1 MRSPSAAAFMWLL
14 VSISAVAQ
22 APQQSASAPA
32 PTPQQQVMGYFA
44 GDWTL
49 TGTAKVSPSSPS
61 VPFHATEHG
70 EWVPGG
76 YFVEI
81 HSVSHGPLGD
91 VHGVRMMEYNPE
103 KQVYTYNA
111 YNSLG
116 EHQVA
121 IGNVQSNTWT
131 WNAEEK
137 MNGVTTNGR
146 YTFTAQSPYAY
157 TFKSE
162 VQKPDGTWVTVMEGK
177 ATRTGSK

>member
-1 MRSPSAAAFMWLL
+1 LKTSYAALVVFLLAGIHGSAQ
-14 VSISAVAQ
+14 Q
-22 APQQSASAPA
+22 ASQPA
-32 PTPQQQVMGYFA
+32 PGPSRQQQLMGYFV

-49 TGTAKVSPSSPS
+49 TGTTKVSPTSPAT
-61 VPFHATEHG
+61 PFHSTEHG

-81 HSVSHGPLGD
+81 RSVIHGPLGD
-91 VHGVRMMEYNPE
+91 VHSVRMMEFNPE

-116 EHQVA
+116 EHEIA
-121 IGNVQSNTWT
+121 IGNVQGNTWT
-131 WNAEEK
+131 WNVEEK
-137 MNGVTTNGR
+137 MNGISANGR
-146 YTFTAQSPYAY
+146 YIVTADSPYAY

-162 VQKPDGTWVTVMEGK
+162 VQKPDGTWVTVREGK